1 MPSPLT
7 DADEQSAPPETAV
20 STRRRWA
27 MLAVGT
33 AAQASSATMV
43 HGPAFLIPVLH
54 LREGMP
60 LAQAGVVAAAPM
72 AGLMCTLVAWGLV
85 VDRRGERFALLAGM
99 SGVVAAGLASVLVGG
114 LWLVAAALFVAGAS
128 SASTNAASGR
138 IVVGWFPPERR
149 GLAMGIRQCAQPL
162 GVGLGALTMA
172 YLADA
177 HGIAAALWVP
187 LIAAAAA
194 LVLVAILVIDP
205 PRPPAAER
213 AGAPNPY
220 RADRYLTRIHSTSM
234 LLVVPQFLVWTFGL
248 TWLVDELG
256 WAAGLAGVVIAGT
269 QLIGA
274 FGRIGAGHLSDVV
287 RSRTRPMQWIAW
299 AAAATMLALGA
310 AAAGSG
316 PTVAALAV
324 LLLVVAS
331 AVTVADNGLAYAAV
345 AERAGAFW
353 SGRALGIQNTGQYVV
368 AAAVPPIAGLVITAW
383 GYGAAFALAAGF
395 GLVASAMVPVAQER
409 PLGN

>member
-1 MPSPLT
+1 
-7 DADEQSAPPETAV
+7 
-20 STRRRWA
+20 

-54 LREGMP
+54 TRAGMS
-60 LAQAGVVAAAPM
+60 LAEAGLVAAAPM
-72 AGLMCTLVAWGLV
+72 AGLMCTLVLWGLV
-85 VDRRGERFALLAGM
+85 VDRCGERFALLTGM
-99 SGVVAAGLASVLVGG
+99 SGVVAAGLAAVLVDGP
-114 LWLVAAALFVAGAS
+114 WLVAAALFVAGAC

-172 YLADA
+172 FLADA

-194 LVLVAILVIDP
+194 LVLVALLVIDP
-205 PRPPAAER
+205 PRPPATER
-213 AGAPNPY
+213 ADAPNPY
-220 RADRYLTRIHSTSM
+220 RANRYLTRIHTTSM
-234 LLVVPQFLVWTFGL
+234 LLVVPQFVVWTFGL

-256 WAAGLAGVVIAGT
+256 WAAGLAGIVVAGT

-274 FGRIGAGHLSDVV
+274 VGRIGAGHLSDLV

-310 AAAGSG
+310 AASGSG
-316 PTVAALAV
+316 PAVVALAV

-353 SGRALGIQNTGQYVV
+353 SGRALGIQNTGQYLV
-368 AAAVPPIAGLVITAW
+368 ASAVPPLAGIIITAW

-395 GLVASAMVPVAQER
+395 GLVAAATVPVAQER
-409 PLGN
+409 ALT

>member
-1 MPSPLT
+1 
-7 DADEQSAPPETAV
+7 
-20 STRRRWA
+20 

-54 LREGMP
+54 LREGMT
-60 LAQAGVVAAAPM
+60 LAEAGLVAAAPM

-99 SGVVAAGLASVLVGG
+99 SGVVAAGLVAVLVDG
-114 LWLVAAALFVAGAS
+114 LGLVAAALFVAGAC

-172 YLADA
+172 FLADA

-187 LIAAAAA
+187 LIAAAVA
-194 LVLVAILVIDP
+194 LVLVALLVIDP
-205 PRPPAAER
+205 PRPPATER
-213 AGAPNPY
+213 TGAPNPY
-220 RADRYLTRIHSTSM
+220 RSDRYLARIHSTSM
-234 LLVVPQFLVWTFGL
+234 LLVVPQFVVWTFGL

-256 WAAGLAGVVIAGT
+256 WAAGFAGIVIAGT

-274 FGRIGAGHLSDVV
+274 FGRIGAGHLSDLV

-310 AAAGSG
+310 AASGSG
-316 PTVAALAV
+316 PAVVALAV
-324 LLLVVAS
+324 LLLVLAS

-368 AAAVPPIAGLVITAW
+368 AAAVPPVSGLVITAW

-395 GLVASAMVPVAQER
+395 ALAAAAMVPVAQER
-409 PLGN
+409 TLG

>member
-1 MPSPLT
+1 
-7 DADEQSAPPETAV
+7 
-20 STRRRWA
+20 

-54 LREGMP
+54 NREGLT
-60 LAQAGVVAAAPM
+60 LAEAGLVAAAPM
-72 AGLMCTLVAWGLV
+72 AGLMCTLVAWGVV
-85 VDRRGERFALLAGM
+85 VDRRGERFAMLSGM
-99 SGVVAAGLASVLVGG
+99 SGVVAAGVAAVLVDGP
-114 LWLVAAALFVAGAS
+114 WLVAAALFVAGAS
-128 SASTNAASGR
+128 SGATNSASGR
-138 IVVGWFPPERR
+138 IVVGWFPPQRR

-172 YLADA
+172 FIAD
-177 HGIAAALWVP
+177 GYGVSAALWVP
-187 LIAAAAA
+187 LLAAAAA
-194 LVLVAILVIDP
+194 LVLVAVLVLDP

-213 AGAPNPY
+213 SGAPNPY
-220 RADRYLTRIHSTSM
+220 RSDRYLARVHVTSM
-234 LLVVPQFLVWTFGL
+234 LLVVPQFVVWTFGL

-256 WAAGLAGVVIAGT
+256 WAAGLAGIVVAGT

-274 FGRIGAGHLSDVV
+274 FGRIGAGHLSDLV

-299 AAAATMLALGA
+299 AAAGTMLALGA
-310 AAAGSG
+310 AASGSG
-316 PTVAALAV
+316 PGVVALAV

-331 AVTVADNGLAYAAV
+331 AITVADNGLAFAAV

-353 SGRALGIQNTGQYVV
+353 SGRALGIQNTGQYLV
-368 AAAVPPIAGLVITAW
+368 AAAVPPVAGVVITVW

-395 GLVASAMVPVAQER
+395 GLVAAAVVPVAQER
-409 PLGN
+409 PLG